1 MIVGSGGR
9 EHALAWKLRQ
19 SDKLTDLFVAPGN
32 AGTARIAT
40 NLEIKELDFSS
51 LFSATREH
59 RIGLVVIGPEAPLA
73 DGIVDYLS
81 ERGVLAY
88 GPTAAAARIEASK
101 VWAKQ
106 VMLARGIP
114 TAPASVFDDAAGAR
128 RFVRDCVE
136 APVVKADGL
145 AAGKGVVVA
154 RNQTEALAAIELAM
168 TDRVFGNAGNRVLLE
183 QRIVGQEVSAHAFCD
198 GVRALAMPYACDH
211 KAIFD
216 GDRGPNTGGMGA
228 YSPPGSVDER
238 LAEEIAETVTRAT
251 IRALADEGVAY
262 RGTLYPGL
270 MITNDGPKVI
280 EFNCRFGD
288 PETQVIMPRLR
299 SDLLPILV
307 AAAEGDLSCVSPE
320 WDDGASLGVV
330 MASGGYPG
338 SYSTGYPISG
348 LEAVDADVLVFQS
361 GTAVDAAGRTVTAGG
376 RVLTVVARGATIA
389 AARERAYEN
398 VHRIL
403 YDGAYFRTDIGLRGG
418 DH

>member
-1 MIVGSGGR
+1 
-9 EHALAWKLRQ
+9 
-19 SDKLTDLFVAPGN
+19 
-32 AGTARIAT
+32 
-40 NLEIKELDFSS
+40 
-51 LFSATREH
+51 
-59 RIGLVVIGPEAPLA
+59 
-73 DGIVDYLS
+73 
-81 ERGVLAY
+81 
-88 GPTAAAARIEASK
+88 
-101 VWAKQ
+101 
-106 VMLARGIP
+106 
-114 TAPASVFDDAAGAR
+114 
-128 RFVRDCVE
+128 
-136 APVVKADGL
+136 
-145 AAGKGVVVA
+145 
-154 RNQTEALAAIELAM
+154 M

-228 YSPPGSVDER
+228 YSPPGFVDDR

-251 IRALADEGVAY
+251 IRALAGEGVAY

-270 MITNDGPKVI
+270 MITDVGPKVI

-320 WDDGASLGVV
+320 WDDGACLGVV

-348 LEAVDADVLVFQS
+348 LEAVDADVLVFHS

-376 RVLTVVARGATIA
+376 RVLTLVARGATIA
-389 AARERAYEN
+389 AARKRAYEN

-403 YDGAYFRTDIGLRGG
+403 YEGAYFRTDIGLRGG
-418 DH
+418 DQ